1 MAYFLGR
8 DVKVAITTEDATNG
22 IGVTDSTP
30 ILTASSSTT
39 DTGDVI
45 EHRNSGAAIFNGN
58 SNYNPFTDV
67 TSVDITLGS
76 VDEDI
81 AYMGQRTALKAEIKK
96 ETTIV
101 ITKKKTGAFFD
112 LLFSDGRYGINGVT
126 LMGPTN
132 MTQPTVEFGFRLYVQ
147 LKSTGEHIV
156 IPNCVFAEKGTSL
169 TPDGVQE
176 ETLTFTSHVDP
187 LFDNDVPAGAGSGDL
202 LGETP
207 AANL

>member
-8 DVKVAITTEDATNG
+8 DVKVAITTEDASNG
-22 IGVTDSTP
+22 IAVTDSAP

-45 EHRNSGAAIFNGN
+45 EHRTAAAVFNGS

-67 TSVDITLGS
+67 TSVAITLGS

-112 LLFSDGRYGINGVT
+112 LLFSDGRYGINGTT

-132 MTQPTVEFGFRLYVQ
+132 MTQPTQEFGFRLYVQ

-156 IPNCVFAEKGTSL
+156 IPNAVFAEKGTSL

-187 LFDNDVPAGAGSGDL
+187 LFDNSTPAGASEGDL
-202 LGETP
+202 LGLTP

>member
-8 DVKVAITTEDATNG
+8 DVKVGITTEDESNG
-22 IGVTDSTP
+22 VQVTDSSPT
-30 ILTASSSTT
+30 IIAASSTT

-45 EHRNSGAAIFNGN
+45 EHLGAQTVFNGN

-67 TSVDITLGS
+67 TSVDITLGC

-101 ITKKKTGAFFD
+101 ITKKKTGPFFD
-112 LLFSDGRYGINGVT
+112 LLFSDGRYGINGTT
-126 LMGPTN
+126 LMGPAN

-147 LKSTGEHIV
+147 LEATGEQIMV
-156 IPNCVFAEKGTSL
+156 PNCVFAEKGTSL
-169 TPDGVQE
+169 SPDGVQE
-176 ETLTFTSHVDP
+176 ETLTFVSHVDP
-187 LFDNDVPAGAGSGDL
+187 VFDTSVPAGTMLNPTSAGSL
-202 LGETP
+202 
-207 AANL
+207 

>member
-8 DVKVAITTEDATNG
+8 DVKVGITTEEESYG
-22 IGVTDSTP
+22 VQVTDSAPT
-30 ILTASSSTT
+30 IIAATSTT

-45 EHRNSGAAIFNGN
+45 EHLGAQTVFNGN

-112 LLFSDGRYGINGVT
+112 LLFSDGRYGINGTT

-132 MTQPTVEFGFRLYVQ
+132 MTQPTQEFGFRLYVQ

-156 IPNCVFAEKGTSL
+156 IPNAVFAEKGTSL

-187 LFDNDVPAGAGSGDL
+187 LFDNSTPAGASEGDL
-202 LGETP
+202 LGLTP

>member
-8 DVKVAITTEDATNG
+8 DVKVAITTEDASNG
-22 IGVTDSTP
+22 IQVNDATP
-30 ILTASSSTT
+30 ILTAAT
-39 DTGDVI
+39 DASAASGDKI
-45 EHRNSGAAIFNGN
+45 ENRTNTVFDGD

-112 LLFSDGRYGINGVT
+112 LLFSDGRYGINGTT

-132 MTQPTVEFGFRLYVQ
+132 MTQPTQEFGFRLYVQ
-147 LKSTGEHIV
+147 LESTGEFIV
-156 IPNCVFAEKGTSL
+156 VPNCVFAEKGTSL

-187 LFDNDVPAGAGSGDL
+187 LFDNSTPAGTGSGEL
-202 LGETP
+202 LGVTP
-207 AANL
+207 SDNL

>member
-8 DVKVAITTEDATNG
+8 DVKVAITTEDASNG
-22 IGVTDSTP
+22 IQVNDAAP
-30 ILTASSSTT
+30 ILTAAT
-39 DTGDVI
+39 DASAASGDKI
-45 EHRNSGAAIFNGN
+45 ENRTNTVFDGD

-112 LLFSDGRYGINGVT
+112 LLFSDGRYGINGTT

-132 MTQPTVEFGFRLYVQ
+132 MTQPTQEFGFRLYVQ

-156 IPNCVFAEKGTSL
+156 IPNAVFAEKGTSL

-187 LFDNDVPAGAGSGDL
+187 LFDNSTPAGASEGDL
-202 LGETP
+202 LGLTP